1 MISEKEYL
9 ELLIIITES
18 FDHLERRIEDHFASL
33 ETRMRCNEI
42 WMKRIAEIIAEK
54 DTLK

>member
-18 FDHLERRIEDHFASL
+18 FDHLERRMSDHFASL
-33 ETRMRCNEI
+33 EIQMRCNEI
-42 WMKRIAEIIAEK
+42 WMKRIAEIITEK
-54 DTLK
+54 NLQ

>member
-18 FDHLERRIEDHFASL
+18 FDHLERRMSDHFASL
-33 ETRMRCNEI
+33 EIRMRCNEI

-54 DTLK
+54 NTQ